1 MVLKDFVKIVFIVF
15 MYIFMFLKFIMMDD
29 DREFR

>member
-1 MVLKDFVKIVFIVF
+1 MVLKDFVKIVFVVF